1 MSAYYQ
7 YNMSR
12 STNSRTIDSYIEE
25 HYLCHEIAQ
34 EARTYWRMLRTF
46 ARR

>member
-7 YNMSR
+7 YNMNR
-12 STNSRTIDSYIEE
+12 STSKTVRDAYEGD
-25 HYLCHEIAQ
+25 LHEIAR
-34 EARTYWRMLRTF
+34 EARLYWRMLRTL